1 MRVSVRER
9 TTSGAVHERTRK
21 TSVHRGRA
29 DDGGVRFDEAL
40 AFDVDVSDASRLSLR
55 VELHSHRRPHA
66 LLGALHLASRVRPPA
81 PLPPLAPNGS
91 DQQRVG
97 AGGGEDSKQQQQW
110 FASSCEARAQWLDVL
125 AQRVRS
131 DAPRWHPVV
140 SEPSAH
146 RNNEGDSIW
155 RRARNSLLRHKRAA
169 RGGGSL
175 FDAHTQPDAGGG
187 DSCDAGPGGGEKSE
201 HEGDGRQGSRRG
213 SRSLLWPFGSVRE
226 RRRRTTESK
235 AQALL
240 NKQMS
245 FQ

>member
-81 PLPPLAPNGS
+81 PLPPLAPTGS

-97 AGGGEDSKQQQQW
+97 AGGGGEDSKPQQQQW

-140 SEPSAH
+140 SEPCAH

-169 RGGGSL
+169 RGGA
-175 FDAHTQPDAGGG
+175 FDAHTQPDAGG
-187 DSCDAGPGGGEKSE
+187 DSGDAGPGGGEKSE
-201 HEGDGRQGSRRG
+201 LEGDSRQGSRRG

-226 RRRRTTESK
+226 RRRRTTECK